1 MLWESKAE
9 MSIWDSMIGQPD
21 AVRVLKAAA
30 LDGRRI
36 AGSESTTEPG
46 MTGGQHGALSHAWL
60 ITGPPGSGRS
70 LAAKC
75 LAAALQC
82 TGTEIGCG
90 QCPGCHTTMAGTNP
104 DVDDISTDLVQF
116 TIDDVKTWVE
126 RAYTAPSQGRWR
138 VMLVEDAD
146 RMVERTSNVLLK
158 SIEEPAERSIWIL
171 CAPTTEE
178 VIPTIRSRSRSLV
191 LRTPSAEDVAAY
203 LAKEQGVP
211 EQKALEAAKLAQ
223 SHVGVARALLRHPE
237 LRENRR
243 RLMETCLTP
252 TSVGE
257 AVLAAGRLIDAAGDQ
272 AKERTDARNEAERE
286 ALFRSLGIDNPKR
299 IPPAHR
305 AQVRQMEDDQK
316 RRAKRGLT
324 DTLDLTLVDLLGFYR
339 DVLTVQLGAKSDLVH
354 IDMTQ
359 RVGEMAESST
369 AESTLRKTAAIDEG
383 RRRLKTNAAP
393 LLVLEAMNV
402 KLLEG

>member
-1 MLWESKAE
+1 
-9 MSIWDSMIGQPD
+9 MSVWDSMIGQPE
-21 AVRVLKAAA
+21 AVRALRAAA

-36 AGSESTTEPG
+36 VESSFAKNSGEAEER
-46 MTGGQHGALSHAWL
+46 QGALSHAWL

-82 TGTEIGCG
+82 TGEEIGCG
-90 QCPGCHTTMAGTNP
+90 QCSGCHTTMAGTNP

-158 SIEEPAERSIWIL
+158 SIEEPAERTVWIL

-178 VIPTIRSRSRSLV
+178 VIATIRSRSRSLV
-191 LRTPSAEDVAAY
+191 LRTPSAQDVAEY
-203 LAKEQGVP
+203 LAKEERVS
-211 EQKALEAAKLAQ
+211 EERALEAAKLAQ

-243 RLMETCLTP
+243 RLMEMCLAP

-257 AVLAAGRLIDAAGDQ
+257 AVLAAGRLVSAAGDQ
-272 AKERTDARNEAERE
+272 AKERTEARNESERE

-305 AQVRQMEDDQK
+305 TQVRQMEEDQK

-339 DVLTVQLGAKSDLVH
+339 DVLTVQLGANSGLVH
-354 IDMTQ
+354 VDMSQ
-359 RVGEMAESST
+359 QVGEMAESST
-369 AESTLRKTAAIDEG
+369 VESTLRKTAGVEEARE
-383 RRRLKTNAAP
+383 RLKTNAAP
-393 LLVLEAMNV
+393 LVVLEAMNV
-402 KLLEG
+402 KLLAG